1 MIKLFAINRNCA
13 RYNPCIIF
21 SGLDDITTAS
31 FLLLDRTLIHNVR
44 PKISMNLN
52 SKFTSYKRIIFT
64 RIIFVLITLIF
75 TGPFSLLQA
84 QELDLLLKNG
94 HVIDPKNG
102 IDSKMDVAISNG
114 KIIQIAS
121 SIPSENVKKVINVD
135 GMYVTPGLIDIHVH
149 AFWGTN
155 GDYWNDGP
163 NAVAPDGFTF
173 RTGVTTIVD
182 PGSMGWRTFP
192 TFKKQT
198 IDQSR
203 TRVLAMLNIVGSG
216 MRLIYEQDTT
226 DMDPKLTARAAL
238 MYKDHIVGIKT
249 AHYWNGFEAVD
260 RTIKAG
266 SLANMPVMVDFGDA
280 NPPLSLKELLINR
293 MRPGDIYTHCY
304 SSVMQREHIVD
315 KSGRVNSFVFEAQKR
330 GVIFEVGFGGGSL
343 GFNQLIPSMNQG
355 FFADVIGTDLHIFSM
370 NAGMKSMG
378 NVMAMFLS
386 LGMPIQ
392 DVILRTTWNPAKAI
406 KREDLGHLSPGAD
419 ADISVF
425 KIVEGNF
432 GFQDA
437 YGKKFNGTKQ
447 LEFELTLLRGII
459 EWNLNGLGAPMWDEE
474 PIIY

>member
-1 MIKLFAINRNCA
+1 ME
-13 RYNPCIIF
+13 
-21 SGLDDITTAS
+21 T
-31 FLLLDRTLIHNVR
+31 
-44 PKISMNLN
+44 NLE
-52 SKFTSYKRIIFT
+52 KRISPWKRRVFFRSIVFLWT
-64 RIIFVLITLIF
+64 MLLF
-75 TGPFSLLQA
+75 GPVNFSQA
-84 QELDLLLKNG
+84 QKFDLVLKGG

-102 IDSKMDVAISNG
+102 INSKMDLGIGNG
-114 KIIQIAS
+114 KIIQIS
-121 SIPSENVKKVINVD
+121 QSIPLNRAKKIINVE
-135 GMYVTPGLIDIHVH
+135 GMYVTPGFIDIHVH

-238 MYKDHIVGIKT
+238 MYKDHVVGIKT

-260 RTIKAG
+260 RAVKAG
-266 SLANMPVMVDFGDA
+266 KLAEMPVMVDFGDA
-280 NPPLSLKELLINR
+280 DPPLSLEELLLVR
-293 MRPGDIYTHCY
+293 MRPNDIYTHCY
-304 SSVMQREHIVD
+304 SSVRQREHIVD
-315 KSGRVNSFVFEAQKR
+315 ENGKVKPFVFEAQKK

-343 GFNQLIPSMNQG
+343 GFNQLIPSIKQG
-355 FFADVIGTDLHIFSM
+355 FVADIIGSDLHIFSM
-370 NAGMKSMG
+370 NAGMKSLG
-378 NVMAMFLS
+378 NVMSMFLS

-392 DVILRTTWNPAKAI
+392 DVILRTTWNPAKVI

-419 ADISVF
+419 ADIAVF

-437 YGKKFNGTKQ
+437 YGKKYNGTKK
-447 LEFELTLLRGII
+447 LEVELTLLRGVI
-459 EWNLNGLGAPMWDEE
+459 EWNLNGLGATMWDEE